1 MLSLNA
7 QFRSQEKRELKKIR
21 KENFLPGVIYGKSST
36 DNLSV
41 KVFYLDFEK
50 IYSRTG
56 KSTIIN
62 LRVKDGEQRLTSK
75 EYSILIRDVQKDPIS
90 GKLIHIDFY
99 QLPMEKEV
107 EVVIPLEFE
116 GKAPVEKELGG
127 ILIKSIHEVKIRA
140 LPKDLISSIKI
151 DLSLLKTFEDEI
163 RIKDLKIPPE
173 IKVQDQPEGTV
184 VSVTEAEEEITEAA
198 PAEEKPEEIK
208 RVEEKE
214 KKEEGDK

>member
-41 KVFYLDFEK
+41 KVSYLDFEK
-50 IYSRTG
+50 IYSRAG

-62 LRVKDGEQRLTSK
+62 LRVKNGEQRLTSK

-208 RVEEKE
+208 RVEEKK